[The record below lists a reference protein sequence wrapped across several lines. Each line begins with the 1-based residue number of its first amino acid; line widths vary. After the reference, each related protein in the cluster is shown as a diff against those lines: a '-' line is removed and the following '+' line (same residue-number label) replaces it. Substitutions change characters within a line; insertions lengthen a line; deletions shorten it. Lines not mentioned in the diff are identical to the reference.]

1 MNKRLALTIDDSR
14 FTNKVPSEMAL
25 LEELLRKS
33 IPELTELF
41 IQRQRAVPK
50 GLLEAL
56 EVDSRHGAQQ
66 LARRIRGRYRS
77 NRSEGQR
84 LHNLLRFEIELWA
97 DGFGLVAGVDEAGMA
112 PLAGPVVAGAV
123 VLPQNYKLRGLNDSK
138 KILDPERRRE
148 LAIQIKQDAICW
160 SVGFAEVE
168 EIDKINIYHAG
179 LLAMQ
184 RAVEGLT
191 ARPDFILVDA
201 RKIPNCT
208 IPQRGI
214 IRGDALSATI
224 AAASIIAKTTRDA
237 HMLELDSVYGGYG
250 LASHK
255 GYPTPEHCRALQMLG
270 ALPIHR
276 RSFARVRQALGL
288 DPIQSELFPS
298 EPDLASEMAA
308 EMEAATVLPPLQ

>member
-1 MNKRLALTIDDSR
+1 MPALED
-14 FTNKVPSEMAL
+14 L
-25 LEELLRKS
+25 LHKS
-33 IPELTELF
+33 IPELNEMF
-41 IQRQRAVPK
+41 VERRRPVPK

-56 EVDSRHGAQQ
+56 EIDHRQGAQQ
-66 LARRIRGRYRS
+66 LAKRIRQRYRS

-84 LHNLLRFEIELWA
+84 LHSLLRFEIELWA
-97 DGFGLVAGVDEAGMA
+97 DGFAMVAGVDEAGMA

-123 VLPQNYKLRGLNDSK
+123 ILPQNYKLRGLNDSK
-138 KILDPERRRE
+138 KILDPERRDE

-160 SVGFAEVE
+160 AVGFAEVE

-184 RAVEGLT
+184 RAVQGLNSN
-191 ARPDFILVDA
+191 PDFILVDA

-208 IPQRGI
+208 TPQRGI
-214 IRGDALSATI
+214 IRGDSLSASI

-237 HMLELDSVYGGYG
+237 HMLELDTLYNGYG

-255 GYPTPEHCRALQMLG
+255 GYPTPEHCRALKELG

-288 DPIQSELFPS
+288 DPIQNELFADEPIDS
-298 EPDLASEMAA
+298 ENFADDSEMAK
-308 EMEAATVLPPLQ
+308 ELAAAQVL

>member
-1 MNKRLALTIDDSR
+1 MPALED
-14 FTNKVPSEMAL
+14 L
-25 LEELLRKS
+25 LHKS
-33 IPELTELF
+33 IPELNEMF
-41 IQRQRAVPK
+41 VERRRPVPK

-56 EVDSRHGAQQ
+56 EIDHRQGAQQ
-66 LARRIRGRYRS
+66 LAKRIRQRYRS

-84 LHNLLRFEIELWA
+84 LHSLLRFEIELWA
-97 DGFGLVAGVDEAGMA
+97 DGFGMVAGVDEAGMA

-123 VLPQNYKLRGLNDSK
+123 ILPQNYKLRGLNDSK
-138 KILDPERRRE
+138 KILDPERRDE

-160 SVGFAEVE
+160 AVGFAEVE

-184 RAVEGLT
+184 RAVQGLNSN
-191 ARPDFILVDA
+191 PDFILVDA

-208 IPQRGI
+208 TPQRGI
-214 IRGDALSATI
+214 IRGDSLSASI

-237 HMLELDSVYGGYG
+237 HMLELDTLYNGYG

-255 GYPTPEHCRALQMLG
+255 GYPTPEHCRALKELG

-288 DPIQSELFPS
+288 DPIQNELFADEPIDS
-298 EPDLASEMAA
+298 ENFADDSEMAK
-308 EMEAATVLPPLQ
+308 ELAAAQVL

>member
-1 MNKRLALTIDDSR
+1 MPALED
-14 FTNKVPSEMAL
+14 L
-25 LEELLRKS
+25 LHKS
-33 IPELTELF
+33 IPELNEMF
-41 IQRQRAVPK
+41 VERRRPVPK

-56 EVDSRHGAQQ
+56 EIDHRQGAQQ
-66 LARRIRGRYRS
+66 LAKRIRQRYRS

-84 LHNLLRFEIELWA
+84 LHSLLRFEIELWA
-97 DGFGLVAGVDEAGMA
+97 DGFGMVAGVDEAGMA

-123 VLPQNYKLRGLNDSK
+123 ILPQNYKLRGLNDSK
-138 KILDPERRRE
+138 KILDPERRDE

-160 SVGFAEVE
+160 AVGFAEVE

-184 RAVEGLT
+184 RAVEGLNSN
-191 ARPDFILVDA
+191 PDFILVDA

-208 IPQRGI
+208 TPQRGI
-214 IRGDALSATI
+214 IRGDSLSASI

-237 HMLELDSVYGGYG
+237 HMLELDTLYNGYG

-255 GYPTPEHCRALQMLG
+255 GYPTPEHCRALKELG

-288 DPIQSELFPS
+288 DPIQNELFADEPIDS
-298 EPDLASEMAA
+298 ENFADDSEMAK
-308 EMEAATVLPPLQ
+308 ELAAAQVL